1 MAPTALALILGWW
14 LAAASGAQ
22 HVPRPSLSLHPSHG
36 VSLGDA
42 VTLRCHLPRPAAR
55 VELYKEE
62 RWLLAKQE
70 DVDMAQDV
78 AEFTLDGVQKED
90 AVKYQCQYRVSK
102 PRGTSEL
109 SDPVELV
116 LTDPSYPP
124 PAISLSPKEA
134 VEMGTNVTIQC
145 CNQEYEGIIFL
156 HKDGLSAPLQ
166 HQKPDG
172 GGTATFTLFEVT
184 PADSGTYRCSYRIGG
199 SYFLS
204 SLLGENVTLEVVA
217 GDGKP
222 KHPHPTGDNGWP
234 HGTLVASVAGSCAA
248 AFAFILVLVASF
260 LLAARRQWIQS
271 RGATPRSYE
280 ALQFQVPPADSQAL
294 TYAELQTLTP
304 STPPPCSFT
313 TPEPPTIYAE
323 VGTGGPR

>member
-22 HVPRPSLSLHPSHG
+22 HVPRPSLLLHPSHG

-42 VTLRCHLPRPAAR
+42 VTLRCHLPWLAAR
-55 VELYKEE
+55 VEFYKEE
-62 RWLLAKQE
+62 SWAPLKQE

-90 AVKYQCQYRVSK
+90 AVKYRCQYRVSK

-116 LTDPSYPP
+116 LTDPNYPP
-124 PAISLSPKEA
+124 PTISLSPKEP

-145 CNQEYEGIIFL
+145 CNQEYKGIIFL

-204 SLLGENVTLEVVA
+204 SLLGENVTLEVTS
-217 GDGKP
+217 
-222 KHPHPTGDNGWP
+222 PTGSQGDNGWP

-260 LLAARRQWIQS
+260 LLAARRRRIQS
-271 RGATPRSYE
+271 RGATPRTYE
-280 ALQFQVPPADSQAL
+280 ALQFQLPPADSQAL

-304 STPPPCSFT
+304 STPPPGSFT

>member
-1 MAPTALALILGWW
+1 MAPRALALILGWW

-22 HVPRPSLSLHPSHG
+22 QLPPPSLSLHPSHG

-55 VELYKEE
+55 VEFYKEE
-62 RWLLAKQE
+62 SWGLVKQE
-70 DVDMAQDV
+70 DVDMALDV
-78 AEFTLDGVQKED
+78 AEFTLDGVNKED
-90 AVKYQCQYRVSK
+90 AVKYWCQYRVSE

-116 LTDPSYPP
+116 VTDRTYPLPS
-124 PAISLSPKEA
+124 ISMSSGRN
-134 VEMGTNVTIQC
+134 VGTGTNVTIQC
-145 CNQEYEGIIFL
+145 HNKYNGVTFL
-156 HKDGLSAPLQ
+156 HKDGLSAPIQ

-184 PADSGTYRCSYRIGG
+184 PADSGTYRCSYRPGG
-199 SYFLS
+199 LYFLS
-204 SLLGENVTLEVVA
+204 SPLGENVTLEVTPLT
-217 GDGKP
+217 GSQ
-222 KHPHPTGDNGWP
+222 GDNGWP
-234 HGTLVASVAGSCAA
+234 HGTLVAAVAGSCAA

-260 LLAARRQWIQS
+260 LLAARRRRIQS
-271 RGATPRSYE
+271 PGATPRSYE
-280 ALQFQVPPADSQAL
+280 AVQFQVPPADSQAL
-294 TYAELQTLTP
+294 TYAELQALTH